1 MRPAS
6 DTGGHMA
13 IKPTVEVVIDVPV
26 EVWIEAARGGS
37 QEALGRAL
45 ELYRDTLQRMAERE
59 LGRDLQTKE
68 GVSDLVQGTFLEAHR
83 DFEKFTGRTRA
94 EWSAWLRGIMRHN
107 LGHLARRY
115 RTSRKRLLSRER
127 PLDGADSRGGLA
139 ADMAADTPSPS
150 EHAIKHEQTD
160 MLRQALGRLSPRDRL
175 ILLWRTHDQ
184 LTFHEIGR
192 RLGCSGVAAYKAW
205 VRAVERLK
213 RDPEHPL
220 GDLSTSR

>member
-1 MRPAS
+1 
-6 DTGGHMA
+6 MA
-13 IKPTVEVVIDVPV
+13 IKPSVEVVIEVPV
-26 EVWIEAARGGS
+26 EVWIEAARNGS

-45 ELYRDTLQRMAERE
+45 ESYRDTLQRMAERE
-59 LGRDLQTKE
+59 LGATCRPRRGCRTWCRGPSWKRTATS
-68 GVSDLVQGTFLEAHR
+68 GSSP
-83 DFEKFTGRTRA
+83 GRTRA

-127 PLDGADSRGGLA
+127 PLDQGDSRGGMA
-139 ADMAADTPSPS
+139 ADVAADTPSPS
-150 EHAIKHEQTD
+150 ENAIKHEQTD
-160 MLRQALGRLSPRDRL
+160 MLQQALGRLSPRDRL

-184 LTFHEIGR
+184 LTFHEIGH

-205 VRAVERLK
+205 VRAVERLR

>member
-1 MRPAS
+1 
-6 DTGGHMA
+6 MA
-13 IKPTVEVVIDVPV
+13 TKPKVEVVIDVPV
-26 EVWIEAARGGS
+26 EVWLEAARGGS

-45 ELYRDTLQRMAERE
+45 EMYRASLQKVAERE

-83 DFEKFTGRTRA
+83 DFEKFTGQTAA
-94 EWSAWLRGIMRHN
+94 EWSAWLRVIMRHN
-107 LGHLARRY
+107 LGHVVRRF

-127 PLDGADSRGGLA
+127 PLDQGDSRGGMA
-139 ADMAADTPSPS
+139 ADVAADTPSPS
-150 EHAIKHEQTD
+150 ENAIQHEQTD
-160 MLRQALGRLSPRDRL
+160 LLQQALGRLSPRDRL

-184 LTFHEIGR
+184 LTFREIGR

-205 VRAVERLK
+205 ERAKERLK

-220 GDLSTSR
+220 GDLSTSQ